1 MTSLRYSKL
10 FNFFIEKTRLVHENR
25 IPMGNPW
32 EMFHGMGW
40 DGTARIA
47 FPMNDNKCQN

>member
-25 IPMGNPW
+25 IPMENPW
-32 EMFHGMGW
+32 EMPHGMGW
-40 DGTARIA
+40 GGTARIA